1 MLENGTSFAAFAGI
15 CAALAGLCAKYAL
28 SGENTLELIQFSENY
43 IPSSLL
49 NIWVLRGILAAMTLG
64 LNSVMLTLTANALQL
79 CKTTVQSVITTSA
92 VNFLTTAVLGHLF
105 LGEHI
110 GWSGIFG
117 MMLIQLGV
125 FIVSKDKE
133 KIN

>member
-1 MLENGTSFAAFAGI
+1 MKFRDYVPFFL
-15 CAALAGLCAKYAL
+15 
-28 SGENTLELIQFSENY
+28 Q
-43 IPSSLL
+43 

-92 VNFLTTAVLGHLF
+92 VNFLTTVSFFPRYNSIENVENDNILQAVLGHLF